1 MTRRPVTVELDANLV
16 EAARLIA
23 ERAGVAEFELY
34 ERALRDVLVRDY
46 GELMNEIR
54 KYQSATGRALTDD
67 EAMEIAIS
75 ELEAMRAERRNAP

>member
-16 EAARLIA
+16 EAAHLIA

-46 GELMNEIR
+46 GELMDEIR
-54 KYQSATGRALTDD
+54 KYQSAKGRTLTDD

-75 ELEAMRAERRNAP
+75 ELEAMRTERRNAS